1 MAIDRKDIQLA
12 YGIHRSPNI
21 ANEGELSECVNL
33 IPENGELKNIQEPLP
48 LGMLPEGYKLVYVH
62 VNTGFVHYISL
73 HEGALYWTNES
84 DLNNTEATPTLLT
97 TLSGEFKSVTV
108 LGNTLCIYTDT
119 SARFAVFKNGAY
131 TLLANKPVFPSISF
145 STIATQTQNTDLVQ
159 ARMASAMESIMTDN
173 PSGFYLD
180 DMYAIRDTIFT
191 ELNPRFATDT
201 SNNKFHNPFYIR
213 YAFRMYDN
221 TLVCVSPAIK
231 IDIGYPSAAI
241 VRVEDCDSEARPF
254 SMWGKKRP
262 IGGGKPKPSYIG
274 MRVISVAH
282 ELYYTI
288 NNFNEIK
295 KSLADWDGLV
305 KSIDFFITKDLCYA
319 DPDVV
324 SMGIYAPGVTDITE
338 SQAQKLSTSEDG
350 STYTTKT
357 YSSFSDESIFYG
369 EFDDGGDKLHR
380 RHRFSV
386 DLDLQTKYKD
396 DTYPYFCLRMK
407 DVEDTVG
414 STFYKIL
421 SVEIENL
428 KEGKVR
434 IEPEENVLTA
444 LGSGE
449 RMDAEAEFA
458 QEGEVIPQC
467 NRVYNGR
474 LNAANVKIKPVEYP
488 LEAMLQYTNASG
500 GESKSQIKA
509 TYNYE
514 AYVVINEGGESN
526 ILAPLTYTSD
536 SNARLG
542 DITGMWFFYPNA
554 NAKYLVLKKYSVSEG
569 WIYSV
574 TPLSESELMNGAY
587 GTVVQPSASQKE
599 QALKLLEN
607 NDTYLS
613 YPNKLYVSSANN
625 PFTFPLSGVLT
636 VGTGEILGLVP
647 STKALSQGQFG
658 QFPMYTFTTDG
669 IWSLEVGSSGLYS
682 SAHPVSRDVCNNIAS
697 LTQLDNAVV
706 FSTNRGLKMLQ
717 GSDIVSLSDAMDG
730 YNVDESRFAGSTA
743 FAPLLAADTELFNT
757 MLQTC
762 RIAYDY
768 THGLLRI
775 FPSENVEGITKNYA
789 CSLTSG
795 EFSQFMW
802 QNPQSIVGKYP
813 QTILQCGTSLYTLD
827 QNVNVTTPHLGIAIT
842 RPMSFGDPFTMKMLM
857 QLRMHYFKESFRQHA
872 FRIAVYGSNDN
883 VNYYR
888 IPSLKQVAVK
898 WYRFV
903 FFTRMCDVDS
913 LQGLSLYIDTR
924 ADGRMR

>member
-1 MAIDRKDIQLA
+1 MAIDRKDIQFA
-12 YGIHRSPNI
+12 YGIHRNPNI

-48 LGMLPEGYKLVYVH
+48 LGTLPEGYKLVYVH

-73 HEGALYWTNES
+73 HDGALYWTPEA
-84 DLNNTEATPTLLT
+84 DLNNASATPALLITLT
-97 TLSGEFKSVTV
+97 GDFLSLNV
-108 LGNTLCIYTDT
+108 LGNTLCIYTTT
-119 SARFAVFKNGAY
+119 SAQYAVFKNGAY
-131 TLLANKPVFPSISF
+131 TLLSNKPVFPSISF
-145 STIATQTQNTDLVQ
+145 STVATKTQNTDLVQ
-159 ARMASAMESIMTDN
+159 AKMVSAMENCMKEN

-180 DMYAIRDTIFT
+180 DMYAIRDVIFT
-191 ELNPRFATDT
+191 ELNPRFANDT

-213 YAFRMYDN
+213 YAYRMYDN
-221 TLVCVSPAIK
+221 TLLCVSPAIK

-241 VRVEDCDSEARPF
+241 VRVEDCDSAALPY
-254 SMWGKKRP
+254 SSWGKWRLDGKR
-262 IGGGKPKPSYIG
+262 IKPSYIG
-274 MRVISVAH
+274 MRVISTAH

-288 NNFNEIK
+288 NNFDDVK
-295 KSLADWDGLV
+295 KSLADWESLV

-324 SMGIYAPGVTDITE
+324 SMGVYKPGITELTE
-338 SQAQKLSTSEDG
+338 SQAQKLSTSDDD

-357 YSSFSDESIFYG
+357 YTTFSDESIFYG
-369 EFDDGGDKLHR
+369 EFSESGDKLHR
-380 RHRFSV
+380 RHRISV
-386 DLDLQTKYKD
+386 DLNLQTKYED

-421 SVEIENL
+421 SVDVADL
-428 KEGKVR
+428 PSVKTR
-434 IEPEENVLTA
+434 IEPDENVLTA

-449 RMDAEAEFA
+449 TMDTQAEFA
-458 QEGEVIPQC
+458 QEGIVIPQT

-474 LNAANVKIKPVEYP
+474 LNVANVKIKPVEYP
-488 LEAMLQYTNASG
+488 FEAMLQYTNASG
-500 GESKSQIKA
+500 GETKTQSQT
-509 TYNYE
+509 TYNYQ
-514 AYVVINEGGESN
+514 AYVIINEGGTSN
-526 ILAPLTYTSD
+526 TLATLTYTSD
-536 SNARLG
+536 SAARLG

-554 NAKYLVLKKYSVSEG
+554 NAKYLIIKKYSVSEG

-574 TPLSESELMNGAY
+574 TPLTESELMNGSY
-587 GTVVQPSASQKE
+587 GTIVQPTAAQKE

-636 VGTGEILGLVP
+636 VGTGQILGLVP

-658 QFPMYTFTTDG
+658 QFPMYVFATDG
-669 IWSLEVGSSGLYS
+669 IWSLEVGSTGLYS
-682 SAHPVSRDVCNNIAS
+682 SAHPVSRDVCNNVAS

-717 GSDIVSLSDAMDG
+717 GSDVVSLSDAMDG
-730 YNVDESRFAGSTA
+730 HNVDESRFASNTGYAALFT
-743 FAPLLAADTELFNT
+743 ADTTLFNT

-775 FPSENVEGITKNYA
+775 FPADTVTGTTKNYA

-795 EFSQFMW
+795 EFSQFLW
-802 QNPQSIVGKYP
+802 PNPQSIVSRYP
-813 QTILQCGTSLYTLD
+813 QTVLQCGTSLYTLD
-827 QNVNVTTPHLGIAIT
+827 QNVNLTTPHLGIAIT
-842 RPMSFGDPFTMKMLM
+842 RPLSFGDPFTLKMLT
-857 QLRMHYFKESFRQHA
+857 QLRMHYFQDVIKQHA
-872 FRIAVYGSNDN
+872 FRIAVYGSNNN
-883 VNYYR
+883 VTYYP
-888 IPSLKQVAVK
+888 IPSLRQVAVK

-903 FFTRMCDVDS
+903 FFTKMCDVDS
-913 LQGLSLYIDTR
+913 LQGLSLYFDTR